1 MRNLVLYELVSV
13 DGVAEEPSDWLFDA
27 GDEVFSNLGRIIERQ
42 DDIILGRK
50 TYDYWVDYWPTSDVE
65 PFATFINSTTKHVAT
80 SKELDQPWANT
91 IEIDQPL
98 SDYVRRLKQQDA
110 GDIGVHG
117 SIDVSR
123 ALLVADLVDV
133 LHLVVAPTLAGAGKT
148 LWGTLDSN
156 RRLTLEQ
163 ADTDPHGNL
172 FLTYRSLHPTG

>member
-27 GDEVFSNLGRIIERQ
+27 GDEVFSNLARIIEPQ

-50 TYDYWVDYWPTSDVE
+50 TYEYWVDYWPTSDVE

-123 ALLVADLVDV
+123 ALLAADLVDV
-133 LHLVVAPTLAGAGKT
+133 LHLVVAPTIAGTGKT

-172 FLTYRSLHPTG
+172 FLTYRSLHPHT